1 MCYTILLI
9 YINISFDFLSQ
20 NHLISLGFSMNMNVY
35 MHSDHMLFATVASML
50 YRISAAHVVNST
62 YYVQGIYEIVC
73 QLPNPPSIM
82 HFRSIGVSNFGMHH
96 LVELQKLSNV
106 PPSVNQIEVHP
117 YLQEKDLVRYCKENN
132 IAVQAYS
139 PLANGRKLDDKLL
152 VRLGTK
158 YARSPAA
165 MLIKWCLAQDFVC
178 IPKSSN
184 ASRIEENLTASE
196 FELRADDMDILDSLD
211 ENFRTCHEKIKL
223 PWTG

>member
-1 MCYTILLI
+1 
-9 YINISFDFLSQ
+9 
-20 NHLISLGFSMNMNVY
+20 
-35 MHSDHMLFATVASML
+35 
-50 YRISAAHVVNST
+50 
-62 YYVQGIYEIVC
+62 
-73 QLPNPPSIM
+73 M